1 MSLSLELSD
10 QAVVWRLAGSALI
23 AVMALAAI
31 FWGGRI
37 RKRACEKV
45 SAAAGEQPQK
55 KPLGMAH
62 FFLSLAAIGGAAW
75 AILQVWGV
83 DTTRLMAP
91 AGGLQ
96 LLGVIRVVVIIAI
109 AAAALEIVNLLAR
122 TLLERVA
129 RRSADH
135 RRRAAKLRTVAPLI
149 SGLIN
154 AMIILVAIAMV
165 LAEAGIQ
172 VAPLLAGA
180 GLAGIAIGFGAQS
193 LVKDLFTG
201 AFLVIEDI
209 VSHGDIVEIG
219 GVSGKVEAMTLRTI
233 RLRSFDGTLHIFP
246 YGEAQVIHNRTSSFS
261 TFAFELQVSY
271 LSRIDEALAVLKQAG
286 EEVQGDKEL
295 ARCMIG
301 GLDLVGVDKLS
312 DNGVILK
319 GRIRTIA
326 GENARIGNAFLKR
339 VKEKRDEA
347 GVLISHRHLPVPP
360 YETIKNPLYKQSICD
375 LSILVVDD
383 HRFMQ
388 QVMLL
393 MLKGLGVREVRS
405 ALTVDEGLNLLSCQS
420 FDVVI
425 ADYLMGTRNGAE
437 FTRFARSEH
446 STGDRFVPI
455 IACTADTTQRTVKE
469 LRDAGAD
476 EILCKPVS
484 PTIIWTKLTA
494 VTHARRNF
502 VTAPDFFGPDRRRRV
517 RYMRPV
523 EDRRKVD
530 AEMV

>member
-1 MSLSLELSD
+1 MSWSLELSD

-62 FFLSLAAIGGAAW
+62 FLLSLAAIGGAAW

-180 GLAGIAIGFGAQS
+180 GVAGIAVGFGAQS

-339 VKEKRDEA
+339 VKEKMDEA

-360 YETIKNPLYKQSICD
+360 YETIKNVAIEQTRD
-375 LSILVVDD
+375 
-383 HRFMQ
+383 
-388 QVMLL
+388 
-393 MLKGLGVREVRS
+393 G
-405 ALTVDEGLNLLSCQS
+405 
-420 FDVVI
+420 
-425 ADYLMGTRNGAE
+425 GT
-437 FTRFARSEH
+437 
-446 STGDRFVPI
+446 
-455 IACTADTTQRTVKE
+455 E
-469 LRDAGAD
+469 LA
-476 EILCKPVS
+476 IKP
-484 PTIIWTKLTA
+484 
-494 VTHARRNF
+494 
-502 VTAPDFFGPDRRRRV
+502 D
-517 RYMRPV
+517 
-523 EDRRKVD
+523 
-530 AEMV
+530 